1 MDRQRWHHQRT
12 EHNEF
17 VERIPFVGEAPDLL
31 VFSPDGVFA
40 FILLRGEEPA
50 DAGAMAGAGETPAVV
65 VVAVE
70 TRQVVDILIQGK
82 PTDEGDPP
90 KLDYHGIA
98 IRKL

>member
-1 MDRQRWHHQRT
+1 
-12 EHNEF
+12 
-17 VERIPFVGEAPDLL
+17 
-31 VFSPDGVFA
+31 
-40 FILLRGEEPA
+40 
-50 DAGAMAGAGETPAVV
+50 MAGAGETPAVV